1 MVTTRHTPLSPLT
14 SLPPEVILRIFHHAD
29 TFATVNALVRTA
41 SIFHCL
47 WLLNA
52 NSIALTVLP
61 KAVVCYP
68 EAQCLVRV
76 QELKEPTTSTSE
88 GRRQSHRGEIIVLVR
103 RCLTNAR
110 IVCGFY
116 EGNVRPVL
124 EDRKEKRLDVTK
136 WPLLER
142 NRFIRTLYY
151 LQTLAVIHEYSDARY
166 PVLSHIRHQELVD
179 ISELASWFRRVSS
192 MERCTELGVDA
203 LVLDARWLQKWM
215 DLRWAY
221 IENLC
226 LPS

>member
-1 MVTTRHTPLSPLT
+1 MHLSPFT

-68 EAQCLVRV
+68 EAQRLVQA
-76 QELKEPTTSTSE
+76 QELKEPIPSTLE
-88 GRRQSHRGEIIVLVR
+88 GRRQSQRGEIIVLVR

-110 IVCGFY
+110 LVCDFY
-116 EGNVRPVL
+116 ESNVRPVL
-124 EDRKEKRLDVTK
+124 VDRKEKQLDTTK

-142 NRFIRTLYY
+142 NRFIRTLYH
-151 LQTLAVIHEYSDARY
+151 LQTLAVIHEYSDASY
-166 PVLSHIRHQELVD
+166 PVLSHIGHQELVD
-179 ISELASWFRRVSS
+179 LSELASWFRRVSS
-192 MERCTELGVDA
+192 MERCRELGVEA
-203 LVLDARWLQKWM
+203 LIQDARWLQKWM
-215 DLRWAY
+215 DIRWAS
-221 IENLC
+221 IQNLC